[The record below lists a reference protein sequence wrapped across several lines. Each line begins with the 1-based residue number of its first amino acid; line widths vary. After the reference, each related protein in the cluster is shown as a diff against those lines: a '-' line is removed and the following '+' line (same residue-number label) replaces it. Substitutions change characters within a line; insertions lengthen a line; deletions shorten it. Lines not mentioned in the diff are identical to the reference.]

1 METPNVTITTVNI
14 DFTTP
19 ELKDPQL
26 DRLKEYFAGM
36 ETVLKLIIAIQNN
49 ENERSARLNLRCAQ
63 PDEVS

>member
-19 ELKDPQL
+19 VLGQHTHL
-26 DRLKEYFAGM
+26 DQLKEYFAGM

-49 ENERSARLNLRCAQ
+49 EARATRPGEIL
-63 PDEVS
+63 